1 MLRLVRVARWIL
13 GLART
18 PRLALFTLY
27 YFLRLGKCGVPVGFS
42 TTMILRN
49 PGMIAIG
56 ENCTFSHF
64 VILDGHDR
72 ITIGDDCMF
81 ANNAVIA
88 TATHDY
94 TVDPMNSRIVT
105 KPVVVGNNVWFGIGA
120 TVLPGVT
127 IGDGAVIG
135 ARALVTKDVPPRA
148 IVTGT
153 PAKIVKFRPVPAGE
167 EGRQDGFEQTRG

>member
-1 MLRLVRVARWIL
+1 MRVVRWIL

-49 PGMIAIG
+49 PGNIAIG
-56 ENCTFSHF
+56 ENCTFSNF
-64 VILDGHDR
+64 VILDAHDR
-72 ITIGDDCMF
+72 ISIGDDCMF
-81 ANNAVIA
+81 ANNTTIA

-94 TVDPMNSRIVT
+94 SVDPMNSRNIT
-105 KPVVVGNNVWFGIGA
+105 KPVSVGNNVWFGIGA

-135 ARALVTKDVPPRA
+135 ARSLVTRDVPPRA

-153 PAKIVKFRPVPAGE
+153 PAKVVKYRPDPIGE
-167 EGRQDGFEQTRG
+167 VGRQENVEQTHGW

>member
-1 MLRLVRVARWIL
+1 
-13 GLART
+13 
-18 PRLALFTLY
+18 LALFTLY
-27 YFLRLGKCGVPVGFS
+27 YYLRLGKCGAPVGFS
-42 TTMILRN
+42 TTMIIRN
-49 PGMIAIG
+49 PGRIAIG
-56 ENCTFSHF
+56 GNCTFSHF

-94 TVDPMNSRIVT
+94 TVDPMNSRIMT

-127 IGDGAVIG
+127 IGEGAVIG
-135 ARALVTKDVPPRA
+135 ARALVTKDVPRRA

-153 PAKIVKFRPVPAGE
+153 PAKVVKYRFASASE
-167 EGRQDGFEQTRG
+167 EDRKERFEQTSG